1 LITLFMINK
10 SSLKLSKME
19 LDVLDKLDTPEKIQK
34 FIDEEIT
41 YDPKREN
48 RSIQEVI
55 RDKRAECYNG
65 ALLAL
70 ACLLT
75 HNYKASIVEL
85 LARDDEEHILC
96 VYRVDGRYGSI
107 AQSKFL
113 GLKSRSPI
121 YKSLHDLVISYMEF
135 YFAFDGR
142 YSLLSHTNLIPLAKY
157 KNKWLHD
164 GKIVVQMA
172 KDLRN
177 SEHFNLI
184 DLKDPFYHVSNERFW
199 KEVLFIPN
207 GVKIPKSYLP
217 RPKKI

>member
-1 LITLFMINK
+1 MITLFMINK

-85 LARDDEEHILC
+85 LAPDDEEHLLC
-96 VYRVDGRYGSI
+96 
-107 AQSKFL
+107 F
-113 GLKSRSPI
+113 
-121 YKSLHDLVISYMEF
+121 F
-135 YFAFDGR
+135 
-142 YSLLSHTNLIPLAKY
+142 
-157 KNKWLHD
+157 
-164 GKIVVQMA
+164 
-172 KDLRN
+172 
-177 SEHFNLI
+177 
-184 DLKDPFYHVSNERFW
+184 
-199 KEVLFIPN
+199 
-207 GVKIPKSYLP
+207 
-217 RPKKI
+217 